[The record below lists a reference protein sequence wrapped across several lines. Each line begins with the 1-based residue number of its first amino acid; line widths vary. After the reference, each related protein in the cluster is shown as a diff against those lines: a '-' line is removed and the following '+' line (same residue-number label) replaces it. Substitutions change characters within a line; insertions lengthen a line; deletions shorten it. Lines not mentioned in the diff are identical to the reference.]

1 MKLVRY
7 LTGLYDS
14 YNMSN
19 NLNKQLE
26 VLTLFMKEQNKLID
40 KLGNKNTKSSNKRK
54 QIISEF
60 NLDYNAFETYSN
72 HVYNNADEEYIGSC
86 NDVLGPD
93 GHNSLYGVL
102 DNIAGN
108 FNNMY
113 SSTRNTYSMIDEPGF
128 YEFDDRAGQM
138 LKRDNNNDRFE
149 YIKNSINQL
158 HSDGKYCPNID
169 DHQSKNKVI
178 KNLEE
183 LERML
188 HKIHSLSNN

>member
-1 MKLVRY
+1 
-7 LTGLYDS
+7 
-14 YNMSN
+14 
-19 NLNKQLE
+19 
-26 VLTLFMKEQNKLID
+26 MKEQQKLVD
-40 KLGNKNTKSSNKRK
+40 KLGDKNTKSSNKRRE
-54 QIISEF
+54 IISKF

-93 GHNSLYGVL
+93 GHNSVYGVL

-128 YEFDDRAGQM
+128 HEFDDRAKQM
-138 LKRDNNNDRFE
+138 LKRRNKDDRFK

-158 HSDGKYCPNID
+158 HSEGKYLPNID
-169 DHQSKNKVI
+169 DHPSKNKVLKNLDELEQMLKQI
-178 KNLEE
+178 KNL
-183 LERML
+183 
-188 HKIHSLSNN
+188 SNN